1 MNIAGIQHFSLLDYP
16 GKMSAIIFTQGCPF
30 RCTYCHNQEL
40 QPVSAGNISFE
51 EVLEFLETRVGLLE
65 GVVFSGGEPLLQY
78 DLYDAMVQVKNL
90 GFDIGLHTSGAIPSQ
105 FEKVLPVVNWVG
117 FDIKTTFNNYEQITR
132 IPNSSRLAQ
141 SSFMKLLN
149 FRDSVDFEIRTTV
162 DNRYIKFEDL
172 EKIAEF
178 LKENDIHEW
187 VLQQCILRY
196 SDRDD
201 VTLQLPSDDEL
212 ARLQKI
218 IKVKIRF

>member
-40 QPVSAGNISFE
+40 QPVSTGNISFE
-51 EVLEFLETRVGLLE
+51 KVLEFLKTRIGLLE
-65 GVVFSGGEPLLQY
+65 GVVFSGGEPLLQH

-132 IPNSSRLAQ
+132 IPNSGRLAQ

-187 VLQQCILRY
+187 VLQQCILRHPNMEDIY
-196 SDRDD
+196 LPLLNRNELEK
-201 VTLQLPSDDEL
+201 LQSIVN
-212 ARLQKI
+212 I
-218 IKVKIRF
+218 ILR